1 MRTLPRRF
9 YRRDTVEV
17 ARDLLG
23 RILVHRTGQS
33 VRSGIITETE
43 AYGGEDDPAS
53 HAFNGMTDRNRAM
66 FGEVGRAYVYFTYGM
81 HHCVN
86 AVARDPGRRA
96 GSRAHK
102 GAGAGIG
109 AKGDVR
115 VPRQVRKKPHRR
127 TRHAGPGS
135 GHHKGAVRSG
145 PYHTRRAVHMRQRR
159 TQRRHDISTGWNK
172 KGHGS
177 KVELCPQHKSLWSVS
192 PGSTMPRSCHR
203 PQASKEPACPES
215 LPSPAEAKARSLQPL

>member
-96 GSRAHK
+96 GAVLIRALEP
-102 GAGAGIG
+102 
-109 AKGDVR
+109 V
-115 VPRQVRKKPHRR
+115 
-127 TRHAGPGS
+127 S
-135 GHHKGAVRSG
+135 GLREMSECRG
-145 PYHTRRAVHMRQRR
+145 
-159 TQRRHDISTGWNK
+159 
-172 KGHGS
+172 
-177 KVELCPQHKSLWSVS
+177 KS
-192 PGSTMPRSCHR
+192 
-203 PQASKEPACPES
+203 
-215 LPSPAEAKARSLQPL
+215 ARSLTGGPAMLAQALGITREQYRADLTTPGGLSICDNDAHRDVMTSPRVGIKKGTDLKWNFALSTSHSGV